1 MRGIWAVLR
10 KEVRE
15 NLRDRRTVFSALIFG
30 PLFGPLILALSL
42 QFLVT
47 RTATESDEPIALAVA
62 HAERAPNLVRF
73 LEARNVTIARVT
85 MDDREARAAV
95 RDRTQTLILAIPPEY
110 GAQFAAGEIAALML
124 YADRASTR
132 NARSADRVKLLVARY
147 GAGIGRLRLL
157 VRGVD
162 PLAVSPIAI
171 QDIDVSTPRTRSVVV
186 LGTLSY
192 LVIIAMLLG
201 GMYLAIDATAGE
213 RERGSLEPLLTT
225 PVPREHLI
233 YGKIL
238 AAGAFMLLSLVV
250 TAIACAAALHFVGL
264 EGFGMTARV
273 GPGTALRIVLV
284 TAPLALAGAALMTV
298 IASFTRSYREAQ
310 TWLGVMLLLPTLPL
324 AFVNAAELAASTPL
338 MLVPSLSQHFLITT
352 LLRGEPLLPIHVALS
367 AGASLALG
375 VALAVIAG
383 RLYRRESLLG

>member
-1 MRGIWAVLR
+1 MRGIWAVFR

-15 NLRDRRTVFSALIFG
+15 NLRDRRTVFSALVFG

-47 RTATESDEPIALAVA
+47 RTVTESDEPIELAVSQA
-62 HAERAPNLVRF
+62 TRAPNLLDY
-73 LEARNVTIARVT
+73 LEARNVIVREVT
-85 MDDREARAAV
+85 LDDEQARAAV
-95 RDRTQTLILAIPPEY
+95 RARQPALILAVPDDYAEEL
-110 GAQFAAGEIAALML
+110 AAATPAALLL
-124 YADRASTR
+124 YADRSNTR
-132 NARSADRVKLLVARY
+132 NARNADRVKLLIARY
-147 GAGIGRLRLL
+147 GAGVGRLRLL
-157 VRGVD
+157 ARGVD
-162 PLAVSPIAI
+162 SLTISPIAVH
-171 QDIDVSTPRTRSVVV
+171 DVDVSTPRTRSVAV

-213 RERGSLEPLLTT
+213 RERGSLEPLLTV

-238 AAGAFMLLSLVV
+238 AACAFMLLSLVV
-250 TAIACAAALHFVGL
+250 TVIACAAALHFVGL
-264 EGFGMTARV
+264 EDFGMEARV
-273 GPGTALRIVLV
+273 GPGTAWRIVLV

-310 TWLGVMLLLPTLPL
+310 TWLGVILLLPTLPL
-324 AFVNAAELAASTPL
+324 AFVNAAELGATTPL

-352 LLRGEPLLPIHVALS
+352 LLRGDPLQPLQVALS
-367 AGASLALG
+367 VCASLALG
-375 VALAVIAG
+375 AVLAFVAG